1 MRRVL
6 FCLLLLL
13 SLTGCSDKEL
23 KEEEKVK
30 LETISCK
37 LINEDPSGYT
47 TSSEYNINYQDKY
60 VNNVVTVETITS
72 DSEEFLNIMK
82 EYVSSIY
89 ETSNEKY
96 GGYSY
101 KVERNDNK
109 LIATVKVDYSKL
121 DLITYISDQPEF
133 NNYVQDGKFLVSGA
147 IKIYESYGA
156 ICDNNSI

>member
-1 MRRVL
+1 M
-6 FCLLLLL
+6 
-13 SLTGCSDKEL
+13 
-23 KEEEKVK
+23 
-30 LETISCK
+30 
-37 LINEDPSGYT
+37 
-47 TSSEYNINYQDKY
+47 
-60 VNNVVTVETITS
+60 NNVVTVETITS
-72 DSEEFLNIMK
+72 DSEEFLNNMK